1 MSEKNQLVLMA
12 EYNQLMN
19 QRIIDASSQLSEK
32 DLLADKGA
40 FFKSVFHTLNH
51 IMIGD
56 ILWLKR
62 FSAHPSDFKCLQS
75 IKDFVK
81 PESLDELLFDNL
93 PAFKKQREELD
104 KIIITWCESLEP
116 RHLESALNYTNFKGE
131 LHNKRLG
138 GLILHLF
145 LHQIHHRG
153 QVTTLLSQQG
163 IDFGE
168 TDIPELIPEF
178 IV

>member
-62 FSAHPSDFKCLQS
+62 FSAHPSDFKCLQL
-75 IKDFVK
+75 IKDLAK
-81 PESLDELLFDNL
+81 PESLDELLFDSL
-93 PAFKKQREELD
+93 PTFQKQRKELD
-104 KIIITWCESLEP
+104 QIIIAWCDELEEAD
-116 RHLESALNYTNFKGE
+116 LDSVLSYINFKGE
-131 LHNKRLG
+131 SHKKRLG
-138 GLILHLF
+138 DLILHVF

-153 QVTTLLSQQG
+153 QVTTLLSQQS

-168 TDIPELIPEF
+168 TDIPELIPAF